1 MDLSK
6 IRVVA
11 CCLGFVLAG
20 TACSMETYTV
30 EENKQACD
38 VGDGA
43 GCYKL
48 GVLYAKGKGV
58 EQSYSK
64 AADYLRKACD
74 LGYGMG
80 CAGLGFSYFTGEGV
94 KQSYSKAADYLRKAC
109 DLGYGLGCAFLGV
122 SYFTGEGV

>member
-6 IRVVA
+6 IRVVAA

-43 GCYKL
+43 GCFNL
-48 GVLYAKGKGV
+48 GLLYGN
-58 EQSYSK
+58 
-64 AADYLRKACD
+64 
-74 LGYGMG
+74 
-80 CAGLGFSYFTGEGV
+80 GEGV
-94 KQSYSKAADYLRKAC
+94 KQSYSKAADYYRKAC
-109 DLGYGLGCAFLGV
+109 DL
-122 SYFTGEGV
+122 